1 MGQKVMFPMIK
12 TAYLKEEDKRGDLLQ
27 YSSIHIIHEKIKCI
41 DTESDHKIA
50 FTLHNI
56 SPFSK
61 PCSPFPQLAV
71 QLVRVLTQKDKPNP
85 YLSEI

>member
-27 YSSIHIIHEKIKCI
+27 YSSVHMTNEKIKCI
-41 DTESDHKIA
+41 DTESGHKIA
-50 FTLHNI
+50 FTLLNI
-56 SPFSK
+56 SFSK

-71 QLVRVLTQKDKPNP
+71 QLVRVLTQKDKANP
-85 YLSEI
+85 YISEI